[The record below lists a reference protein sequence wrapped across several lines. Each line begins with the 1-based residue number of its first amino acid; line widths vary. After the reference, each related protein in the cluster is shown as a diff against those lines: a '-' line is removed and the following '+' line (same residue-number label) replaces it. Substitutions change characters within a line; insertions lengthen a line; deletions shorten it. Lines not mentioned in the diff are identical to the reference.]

1 MNLKTQRTFTAN
13 NLVILLFFL
22 FLGLCAEDSK
32 IEELQVTRED
42 EDNGKSIFTVFIR
55 PGETASLDRI
65 EYLVPYHQSFPFEDS
80 RGNSYDKTHGPAV
93 FKYTRQKV
101 KLVEDLDDHVNFRV
115 PVSLDRLKVIYG
127 NLTFHPDYP
136 ILIPKIKIVAYSRGK
151 VIWEHDA
158 KINVEYIMDKETKT
172 LVENL
177 GKKRIQASDE

>member
-1 MNLKTQRTFTAN
+1 MNLKTQRTSTAK
-13 NLVILLFFL
+13 NLILLLFFL
-22 FLGLCAEDSK
+22 SLGLCAEDSK

-55 PGETASLDRI
+55 PGETMRLDKI

-80 RGNSYDKTHGPAV
+80 RGNSYTKTHEPAV

-115 PVSLDRLKVIYG
+115 PVSFGRLKVIYG

-136 ILIPKIKIVAYSRGK
+136 ILIPQIKIVAYNRGN
-151 VIWEHDA
+151 VVWEHVA
-158 KINVEYIMDKETKT
+158 KINVEYIRDKETKT

-177 GKKRIQASDE
+177 GKKKIQVSDE